1 MNTIDFSSPAC
12 GEEVCYS
19 LSEEL
24 SLTSSLSSS
33 SSSTLFD
40 ECPILRS
47 SEIMYDDITRD
58 VPCVV
63 GGSCGDDLFAELD
76 AEWDREHEHE
86 HEHQCTPCGL
96 MSSGFSTYNP
106 HYAGIYAD
114 SFQPETDR
122 IRDFAMHSQ
131 QVQPLTAAIVSCG
144 MEMSSYECSNS
155 RVGSYRLVTL
165 IVCRGHYNVPI
176 VSTVLNFSA

>member
-1 MNTIDFSSPAC
+1 
-12 GEEVCYS
+12 
-19 LSEEL
+19 
-24 SLTSSLSSS
+24 
-33 SSSTLFD
+33 
-40 ECPILRS
+40 
-47 SEIMYDDITRD
+47 MYDDITRD

-76 AEWDREHEHE
+76 AEWDREHQHE

-106 HYAGIYAD
+106 HHAGIYAD